1 MRKCLLCL
9 FLALALV
16 FAASAPVR
24 AETVRKIGVCV
35 DRMSDA
41 ETRTLCDMLLT
52 FFAGQETDEIKYE
65 LFFADANGT
74 ADQQKEQIG
83 NLLKQK
89 LDLILINFLDGGTV
103 EATAEKLKAA
113 GTPAVLFG
121 RQMIVRDGN
130 EYTADASVDALLDQ
144 IQGCYVGGDLRQASL
159 MQGRILAD
167 RPSHGDIDQDGVI
180 HYVIIRDSAPR
191 AESRLRTDLSLRA
204 VGNAGLEAVCLADR
218 GGAEDQEQARIIFE
232 KLIVEFGTQIEAVIC
247 THDAIAAGVAQ
258 AIQEADQE
266 ADIAVNADICVLG
279 MDGTEEALQLIRENK
294 IAGTVRID
302 DAAQERVLQEA
313 ILKILNGEAVQKY
326 YWAEYKII
334 NSANVDD
341 LDSQN

>member
-1 MRKCLLCL
+1 MKKSLLCL

-16 FAASAPVR
+16 FAASAPVQ

-35 DRMSDA
+35 ARMSDA
-41 ETRTLCDMLLT
+41 ETRAFRDMLLT
-52 FFAGQETDEIKYE
+52 FFAAQETDEIKYE
-65 LFFADANGT
+65 LFFADANGN
-74 ADQQKEQIG
+74 ADQQKDQIS

-89 LDLILINFLDGGTV
+89 LNLVMINFLDSGTV

-121 RQMIVRDGN
+121 QQMIVRNGN

-167 RPSHGDIDQDGVI
+167 KPDHGDIDQDGVI
-180 HYVIIRDSAPR
+180 HYVIIRDNVPR

-204 VGNAGLEAVCLADR
+204 AGNTGLEAVCLVDR
-218 GGAEDQEQARIIFE
+218 GGAENQEQARIIFE
-232 KLIVEFGTQIEAVIC
+232 KLIHEFGPQIEAVIC
-247 THDAIAAGVAQ
+247 THDYIAAGVAQ
-258 AIQEADQE
+258 AIQEADGT
-266 ADIAVNADICVLG
+266 VNAGICVMG

-294 IAGTVRID
+294 IAGTVLID
-302 DAAQERVLQEA
+302 DAAQERAMQEA
-313 ILKILNGEAVQKY
+313 ILKILNGEEIQKY

-334 NSANVDD
+334 T
-341 LDSQN
+341 SQNVHALDGGE